1 MSTTDSPALP
11 SGFPDQLHGPAV
23 WSEHVDEQDYVC
35 QLTQSDI
42 NSIESALQHFQGLGI
57 SPHKLDQQYFPLP
70 PIVSSK
76 LRYLSHEVHRG
87 RGFSVLRGLDPKK
100 YTEEENVIIYGG
112 VSSYVGRD
120 RADMIWLFDRAGGSL
135 TEENQAKF
143 PPNELTSSMDFHTD
157 VDAGDI
163 LSLFTMRLSKSG
175 GQQYLTSFWSVY
187 NDLAQHNPEVLQV
200 LASDWR
206 YEMKK
211 QEGVQV
217 INRPIIYCVDNKVQI
232 NFATAFLKGS
242 SYIPRQADSP
252 DLTVQEEEAIKIL
265 LQVSRKHSMRL
276 SQAPGDMLF
285 VNNLCILHARDSFI
299 NDGASGKTRRLMSL
313 MLRDPE
319 LAWRKPTATAIEMGK
334 KFAKLD
340 VPQFMGTVE
349 HYEDFRDTFA
359 LLRHD

>member
-1 MSTTDSPALP
+1 MPTTDSPALP
-11 SGFPDQLHGPAV
+11 SGFPDQLYGPAV
-23 WSEHVDEQDYVC
+23 WSKHVDEQEYVC
-35 QLTQSDI
+35 QLTESDI
-42 NSIESALQHFQGLGI
+42 NSIESALQHFQ
-57 SPHKLDQQYFPLP
+57 
-70 PIVSSK
+70 VSSK
-76 LRYLSHEVHRG
+76 LRYLSHDVHSG
-87 RGFSVLRGLDPKK
+87 RGFSVIRGLDPEK

-112 VSSYVGRD
+112 VASYVGRD

-135 TEENQAKF
+135 TQENQAKF

-163 LSLFTMRLSKSG
+163 LSLFTMRLSKTG

-211 QEGVQV
+211 QQGVQV

-242 SYIPRQADSP
+242 SYIPRQTDSP
-252 DLTVQEEEAIKIL
+252 DLTVHQEEAIKIL

-276 SQAPGDMLF
+276 SQASGDMLF
-285 VNNLCILHARDSFI
+285 VNNLCILHAREFY
-299 NDGASGKTRRLMSL
+299 
-313 MLRDPE
+313 PE

-349 HYEDFRDTFA
+349 HYEDFRNTFA

>member
-1 MSTTDSPALP
+1 M
-11 SGFPDQLHGPAV
+11 
-23 WSEHVDEQDYVC
+23 
-35 QLTQSDI
+35 
-42 NSIESALQHFQGLGI
+42 
-57 SPHKLDQQYFPLP
+57 
-70 PIVSSK
+70 
-76 LRYLSHEVHRG
+76 
-87 RGFSVLRGLDPKK
+87 
-100 YTEEENVIIYGG
+100 
-112 VSSYVGRD
+112 
-120 RADMIWLFDRAGGSL
+120 M
-135 TEENQAKF
+135 
-143 PPNELTSSMDFHTD
+143 
-157 VDAGDI
+157 
-163 LSLFTMRLSKSG
+163 LSKTG

-211 QEGVQV
+211 QQGVQV

-242 SYIPRQADSP
+242 SYIPRQTDSP
-252 DLTVQEEEAIKIL
+252 DSQCIKKKL
-265 LQVSRKHSMRL
+265 SKYFFRL
-276 SQAPGDMLF
+276 SGDMLF
-285 VNNLCILHARDSFI
+285 VNNLCILHARDSFV

-349 HYEDFRDTFA
+349 HYEDFRNTFGTA
-359 LLRHD
+359 SP

>member
-1 MSTTDSPALP
+1 M
-11 SGFPDQLHGPAV
+11 
-23 WSEHVDEQDYVC
+23 
-35 QLTQSDI
+35 
-42 NSIESALQHFQGLGI
+42 
-57 SPHKLDQQYFPLP
+57 
-70 PIVSSK
+70 
-76 LRYLSHEVHRG
+76 
-87 RGFSVLRGLDPKK
+87 
-100 YTEEENVIIYGG
+100 
-112 VSSYVGRD
+112 
-120 RADMIWLFDRAGGSL
+120 M
-135 TEENQAKF
+135 
-143 PPNELTSSMDFHTD
+143 
-157 VDAGDI
+157 
-163 LSLFTMRLSKSG
+163 LSKTG

-211 QEGVQV
+211 QQGVQV

-242 SYIPRQADSP
+242 SYIPRQTDSP
-252 DLTVQEEEAIKIL
+252 DLTV
-265 LQVSRKHSMRL
+265 SRKHSMGL
-276 SQAPGDMLF
+276 SQASGDMLF
-285 VNNLCILHARDSFI
+285 VNNLCILHARDSFV

-349 HYEDFRDTFA
+349 HYEDFRNTFCTA
-359 LLRHD
+359 SP